1 MAGYKKDQGRMARMA
16 VFWSIAVLLYYGCT
30 SLRQTLA
37 GDFITSLGQPLFQGF
52 QKVPVLGT
60 PLTGALLISV
70 GVFAIAVVALYRFLE
85 RPKYADMLIETET
98 EMRKVVWPT
107 PKEVFESSLVVV
119 VCVVFL
125 MAFLAGTDWLLARL
139 IQPLIF
145 QRSA

>member
-30 SLRQTLA
+30 SLRQALA
-37 GDFITSLGQPLFQGF
+37 GSFKDSLGQPLFASF

-60 PLTGALLISV
+60 QLTGALLISV
-70 GVFAIAVVALYRFLE
+70 VVFAAALVAVYRFLE

-107 PKEVFESSLVVV
+107 PKEVFDSSLVVV
-119 VCVVFL
+119 ICVVFL